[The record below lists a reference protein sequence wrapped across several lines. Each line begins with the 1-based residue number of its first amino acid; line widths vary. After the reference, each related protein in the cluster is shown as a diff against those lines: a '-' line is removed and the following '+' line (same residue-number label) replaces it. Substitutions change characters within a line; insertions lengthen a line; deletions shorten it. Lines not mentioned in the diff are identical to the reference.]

1 MKNETELTDKNA
13 SIGKV
18 MLAAALF
25 VCKSC
30 KSELN
35 KDLFVKNNKLK
46 NGIELQCLTCRKEY
60 LKKYSKNNRNYINK
74 YRSDYMKNYR
84 KTDVYKK
91 QKARKRKK
99 DKEDLGK
106 GYIRVQL
113 YKKGVKT
120 EHLTDDIIEVQ
131 KLIIKTKRLCKT
143 LKN

>member
-60 LKKYSKNNRNYINK
+60 LKKYSK
-74 YRSDYMKNYR
+74 
-84 KTDVYKK
+84 V
-91 QKARKRKK
+91 
-99 DKEDLGK
+99 
-106 GYIRVQL
+106 
-113 YKKGVKT
+113 
-120 EHLTDDIIEVQ
+120 
-131 KLIIKTKRLCKT
+131 
-143 LKN
+143 